1 MMIRLAPSLTC
12 QVLALTENIERHI
25 VLVRHRLDRDR
36 PTIRA
41 ATAAV
46 KEAVNSLDRAEN
58 LV

>member
-1 MMIRLAPSLTC
+1 LAPSLTSH
-12 QVLALTENIERHI
+12 VLALTETIERHI

-36 PTIRA
+36 PTVRA

-46 KEAVNSLDRAEN
+46 KEAVDSLDRGES